1 MMVGC
6 PLHTEVDVPPSPLTK
21 EKEDVRDAVGGY
33 RDAAPVGLVVPEDVR
48 RVPAAPLFNLKGDVD
63 SVLKG
68 RTVSEYMEDQEE
80 G

>member
-6 PLHTEVDVPPSPLTK
+6 PLHTEVDVPPAPTK

-48 RVPAAPLFNLKGDVD
+48 VPAAPLFNLKGDVD
-63 SVLKG
+63 AVLKG
-68 RTVSEYMEDQEE
+68 RTVSEYMKDQEE

>member
-6 PLHTEVDVPPSPLTK
+6 PLHTEVDVPTSPPK

-33 RDAAPVGLVVPEDVR
+33 RDAAPVGLVVPEGVR
-48 RVPAAPLFNLKGDVD
+48 SVLAAPLFNLKGDVD
-63 SVLKG
+63 AVLKG